1 MAECDDGPVTVGHVE
16 GTAVPFED
24 RQRVRVRAVGPDAGR
39 DAWRSVDCAFLVGAD
54 GLDVLA
60 EAGHL
65 PVPTLLY
72 DPDDDPTVAAR
83 ATRLSVNEYVPA
95 APGAGR
101 SLAERVRA
109 VVGDDADDRHR
120 EDAARRAL
128 DAVATDASLGI
139 DTKIDRLLRIGR
151 ERLDIE
157 VGYLTRI
164 EDDTLTVEAESGDH
178 PVLTEGETVP
188 LSAAHCR
195 RVLQREEFVDIHDV
209 AAMVPA
215 DDPARERWDLG
226 CYLGEPVVVDGEPYG
241 TLCFASETP
250 RRAPSASERTF
261 VELLGGLI
269 SYEIGRDRR
278 ERSLRRYRAVHEAV
292 EGMVFVVGREARLEL
307 ATQPLV
313 DRFGYDRTE
322 LLGRPLTDLLG
333 DDVVRTGYEALETLQ
348 TGAESVSIEV
358 TARTADDEPVP
369 VSVELSLLSSESE
382 FEGLVGVVID
392 RSELT
397 ETRAELAAQRDRFQH
412 LFDRVPDAVVDVEFV
427 DGQPVVRAVNAA
439 FEETFEADADGVVG
453 RPLNAVVGTN
463 GDGSGPPA
471 LDDGSMWEP
480 DVTTR
485 FQQETADGRRTF
497 LVRGFRYP
505 GEGTERAFGIYTDVT
520 EQLEQQQ
527 RLRVLHRVL
536 RHNLRNEMNAIIGYA
551 DLLAAS
557 GSESDDA
564 EYSRKIRITAADVA
578 ELSDQVRFIEQAL
591 DREREPTTVDAA
603 RVVADVV
610 EEYPEGSF
618 RVVDDEAVPAVADG
632 LLELAVETILDNAV
646 EHVEDP
652 TVEIEIAPA
661 DADPDTWVDVVIR
674 DDGPGIPDR
683 EQAVVAGHREIT
695 QVDHSRGL
703 GLWVTR
709 WILEGVGGR
718 LVFGDQAD
726 GGSVVLRLRR
736 ADAEAD
742 GTGG

>member
-1 MAECDDGPVTVGHVE
+1 VADWEDGPVTVGHVE

-24 RQRVRVRAVGPDAGR
+24 RGRVRVRAVEPDAGR
-39 DAWRSVDCAFLVGAD
+39 DAWRSVDCAVLVGSD
-54 GLDVLA
+54 GLDGLDA
-60 EAGHL
+60 AGHL

-83 ATRLSVNEYVPA
+83 ASRLNVDEYVPGGAVA
-95 APGAGR
+95 AG
-101 SLAERVRA
+101 SLAKRVRA
-109 VVGDDADDRHR
+109 LVGDDGDDGDDRHR
-120 EDAARRAL
+120 QDAGLRAL
-128 DAVATDASLGI
+128 DAVATDASLGL
-139 DTKIDRLLRIGR
+139 DAKIDRLLRIGR
-151 ERLDIE
+151 ERLDVE
-157 VGYLTRI
+157 VGFLTRI
-164 EDDTLTVEAESGDH
+164 DEDTLTVEAESGDH
-178 PVLTEGETVP
+178 PALTEGETAP
-188 LSAAHCR
+188 LSATHCR
-195 RVLQREEFVDIHDV
+195 RVLRRETFLDLHDV
-209 AAMVPA
+209 AATVPD

-250 RRAPSASERTF
+250 RRATSASERTF
-261 VELLGGLI
+261 VDLLGGWVGD
-269 SYEIGRDRR
+269 EIERDRR

-307 ATQPLV
+307 ATQTLA
-313 DRFGYDRTE
+313 DRFGYRRAE

-333 DDVVRTGYEALETLQ
+333 DDVVRKGYEALESLQ
-348 TGAESVSIEV
+348 TGAESVSIEL
-358 TARTADDEPVP
+358 TATTADDEPIP

-427 DGQPVVRAVNAA
+427 DGEPVARAVNAA
-439 FEETFEADADGVVG
+439 FEDTFEADADDVVG
-453 RPLNAVVGTN
+453 RPLNDVVGST
-463 GDGSGPPA
+463 GEGSGPPA
-471 LDDGSMWEP
+471 LDEGSMWEP
-480 DVTTR
+480 DTTTQ
-485 FQQETADGRRTF
+485 FTHADGRRTF

-520 EQLEQQQ
+520 DQLEQEQ

-536 RHNLRNEMNAIIGYA
+536 RHNLRNQMNAIMGYA
-551 DLLAAS
+551 DLLA
-557 GSESDDA
+557 GSDSDDA
-564 EYSRKIRITAADVA
+564 AYARRISTTAAAVA
-578 ELSDQVRFIEQAL
+578 ELSDQVRSIEQAL
-591 DREREPTTVDAA
+591 DRERESTTVDAA
-603 RVVADVV
+603 RVVAHVAR
-610 EEYPEGSF
+610 EYPETTI
-618 RVVDDEAVPAVADG
+618 RVDDEEAVPAVADG
-632 LLELAVETILDNAV
+632 LLELAVETILENAV

-661 DADPDTWVDVVIR
+661 DVDPDTWVDVVVR

-718 LVFGDQAD
+718 LVFGDQAG

-736 ADAEAD
+736 ADDGEATD
-742 GTGG
+742 R